1 MAKANAIVGT
11 TIEGG
16 VLTLTVAGFPPI
28 VVNSEW
34 LHPNIQLGAMM
45 RGLKQRLENA
55 AAIERDRETG
65 RPATPQEKY
74 EAIRKLADWVATG
87 DQWEAPR
94 APGKGGGRKFNVG
107 EAVVGMAR
115 VLKITVDEA
124 NEKIAALATKR
135 GIDREAAAKVW
146 AATPE
151 VAVAIAQ
158 ARAESAP
165 SGAEDLLAELAG
177 E

>member
-16 VLTLTVAGFPPI
+16 VLTLTVAGFPP
-28 VVNSEW
+28 VVVDSAG

-65 RPATPQEKY
+65 RSATPQEKY
-74 EAIRKLADWVATG
+74 EAIRKLADWVLAG

-94 APGKGGGRKFNVG
+94 AAGSGRKFNVG
-107 EAVVGMAR
+107 DVVAGMAR
-115 VLKITVDEA
+115 GLKITVDEA
-124 NEKIAALATKR
+124 NAKIAALAAKR
-135 GIDREAAAKVW
+135 GIDREASAKVW

-151 VAVAIAQ
+151 VSMAIAQ

-165 SGAEDLLAELAG
+165 SGADDLLAELAG